1 MPNPTEAIQTP
12 ALIEATTTQGE
23 IEISSAHF
31 HELIHHSVDAAG
43 SAATTPIYFAFGAA
57 GGVPPTVVA
66 SDAAGSN
73 KLRLASGGRIT
84 IKPGVS
90 LIGFKTAS
98 GAPMFSIVPL
108 TRTLNA

>member
-12 ALIEATTTQGE
+12 GLIEATTTQGE

-43 SAATTPIYFAFGAA
+43 SAATTPIYFAFGAV
-57 GGVPPTVVA
+57 GETLTVVA

-98 GAPMFSIVPL
+98 GTPMFSIVPL